1 MKDEALLNSTPK
13 DEREAPE
20 AKENDS
26 KSFILAGSDK
36 KIMNLQL
43 FLYLQKY
50 YYKLEKLMI
59 YQILYIKLIF
69 L

>member
-13 DEREAPE
+13 DECEAPE

-43 FLYLQKY
+43 FL
-50 YYKLEKLMI
+50 
-59 YQILYIKLIF
+59 
-69 L
+69 